1 MINRAIMLLA
11 ALCAAPVAAQT
22 PPDNAAITA
31 TVDALAAGNL
41 AEADWLVTQVG
52 GLQFPG
58 IALPNRADALKAIAG
73 CKATEQSRGQTG
85 PFVYFVFDWKCG
97 KRTFTGKLIPEEN
110 GRTVILADF
119 LSAAEYKERSQRFPN
134 VMLAPPAVPPPPRGR
149 ERSPESQAREDAR
162 RAAEM
167 EGKKELA
174 DQFAQAVAEGD
185 VSAFRTRHA
194 TYART
199 RYGFVDPFS
208 TSEYTDRMWESGGD
222 KSASGQ
228 AVADAVAFAHSQ
240 LGKPVSWTC
249 EDAYPSVECTWR
261 YTDPGTRL
269 TARIHVFRK
278 DEPDWGINV
287 FWFHYETAAK
297 LAEAEARAAR

>member
-1 MINRAIMLLA
+1 MIRRALVVCA
-11 ALCAAPVAAQT
+11 ALFAAPATAQT

-58 IALPNRADALKAIAG
+58 IALVDRADALKAIAG

-110 GRTVILADF
+110 GKTVILADF
-119 LSAAEYKERSQRFPN
+119 LSAAEYKERSQRFPS
-134 VMLAPPAVPPPPRGR
+134 VVHPPPISPPIRSLP
-149 ERSPESQAREDAR
+149 RSPESQAREDAR

-167 EGKKELA
+167 DGKKELA

-194 TYART
+194 TYARI
-199 RYGFVDPFS
+199 RYGFADPFS
-208 TSEYTDRMWESGGD
+208 QSEYIDRMWESRGEQ
-222 KSASGQ
+222 ATSGQ
-228 AVADAVAFAHSQ
+228 ALADAVAFAHGQ
-240 LGKPVSWTC
+240 LGKPVSWAC
-249 EDAYPSVECTWR
+249 EDVYPSVECTWR
-261 YTDPGTRL
+261 FSDPGNRL

-297 LAEAEARAAR
+297 LAKAGQRAAR